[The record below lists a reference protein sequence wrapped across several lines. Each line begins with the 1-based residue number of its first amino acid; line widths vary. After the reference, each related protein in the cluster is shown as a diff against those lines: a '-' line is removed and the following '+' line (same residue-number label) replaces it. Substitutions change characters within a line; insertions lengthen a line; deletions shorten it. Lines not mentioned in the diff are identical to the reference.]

1 MRKIL
6 MSSTA
11 VIGLLIGMSA
21 DPVDASAATI
31 SHHYVVTPDE
41 SSFNGQTISLDLFDS
56 SLGTLQSVV
65 VTETLTQNSVGRF
78 AYVYNFSL
86 TSTSRTH
93 VSATVTTKLSIAGGP
108 SILNGT
114 PALSVTET
122 SSQPATYQ
130 SRTNGSSLA
139 SYTFDNS
146 FPDSGGTTIAT
157 PTITVLSEWEEAGGG
172 SDLLTLSSEIT
183 DGMNGWDVAYDGSG
197 PGVQYILDV
206 QYNYAAAPEP
216 ASVLSMGAGLLGLAA
231 FRRKRRRG

>member
-31 SHHYVVTPDE
+31 SHHYVVAPDG
-41 SSFNGQTISLDLFDS
+41 SSFNGQTLSLDLFDS

-65 VTETLTQNSVGRF
+65 VTETLTQNSVGRGAF
-78 AYVYNFSL
+78 VYNFSL
-86 TSTSRTH
+86 TSDSRTQ
-93 VSATVTTKLSIAGGP
+93 VSATVTTTLNIAGGP

-130 SRTNGSSLA
+130 STTNGTGLA

-146 FPDSGGTTIAT
+146 FPDHGGTTTAT
-157 PTITVLSEWEEAGGG
+157 PTITVLSEWEQAGGG
-172 SDLLTLSSEIT
+172 ADLLTLSSDMT
-183 DGMNGWDVAYDGSG
+183 DGLNGWGVRFDG
-197 PGVQYILDV
+197 PGPAVQLIVDV
-206 QYNYAAAPEP
+206 QYKYAAAPEP
-216 ASVLSMGAGLLGLAA
+216 ASLLSMGAGLLGLAA